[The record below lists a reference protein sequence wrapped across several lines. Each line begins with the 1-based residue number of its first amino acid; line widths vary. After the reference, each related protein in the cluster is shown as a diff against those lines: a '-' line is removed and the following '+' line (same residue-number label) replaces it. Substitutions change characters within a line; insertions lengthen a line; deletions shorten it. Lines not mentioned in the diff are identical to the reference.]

1 MPDLQT
7 MRHPTSVFRMKTSG
21 PTLSSIACRILS
33 LAALLLPCQTARSG
47 DLEMLSSNSPPS
59 GAENAWRF
67 AIEFYG
73 WGPSIDA
80 TLSNGIEIDL
90 GFDDVFDDLRM
101 AALFSVGASRG
112 RWSFG
117 TDVIYLDLA
126 VSESGVF
133 TSDPILGSFVVTGSA
148 KVDVDVKTW
157 IANPVAGYRLYEA
170 DWGHLDIL
178 AGGRY
183 LYLREEVDIS
193 VNGRLELHGKELL
206 ASSGKYHTG
215 GSSGFWAAIGGI
227 KGRIELP
234 GAWHA
239 PFYFDVGT
247 GDADLT
253 WQAFVGIAYEM
264 NRFDV
269 VLGYRHLDWDFGSS
283 NGLSELEV
291 SGPMLGIKMAF

>member
-1 MPDLQT
+1 
-7 MRHPTSVFRMKTSG
+7 MKRAT
-21 PTLSSIACRILS
+21 SIAYCGLILTG
-33 LAALLLPCQTARSG
+33 LLLPCHKARCG
-47 DLEMLSSNSPPS
+47 DLDLPPATGPLSTTDD
-59 GAENAWRF
+59 AWRF

-80 TLSNGIEIDL
+80 TLSNGIEVDL

-117 TDVIYLDLA
+117 TDVIYLDLG

-133 TSDPILGSFVVTGSA
+133 TSDSILGSFVVTGSA
-148 KVDVDVKTW
+148 KVDVDVKNW
-157 IANPVAGYRLYEA
+157 IVNPVAGYRLYKA
-170 DWGHLDIL
+170 DWGQLDIL

-183 LYLREEVDIS
+183 LYLKEEVDFS

-206 ASSGKYHTG
+206 ARSGRFHTS
-215 GSSGFWAAIGGI
+215 GSSDFWAAIGGI

-234 GAWHA
+234 GAWHV
-239 PFYFDVGT
+239 PFYLDVGT

-253 WQAFVGIAYEM
+253 WQAFAGIAYEM

-269 VLGYRHLDWDFGSS
+269 LLGYRHLDWDFGSS

>member
-1 MPDLQT
+1 MK
-7 MRHPTSVFRMKTSG
+7 PTTRFRSRIV
-21 PTLSSIACRILS
+21 PVCLTLF
-33 LAALLLPCQTARSG
+33 ALLIPCQTARSG
-47 DLEMLSSNSPPS
+47 DLAPKPAS
-59 GAENAWRF
+59 GQENLTNDTWRF

-73 WGPSIDA
+73 WGPAIDA
-80 TLSNGIEIDL
+80 TLSDGVGIDL
-90 GFDDVFDDLRM
+90 GFNDVFDDLRM

-117 TDVIYLDLA
+117 TDVIYLDLG
-126 VSESGVF
+126 VSESGSF

-157 IANPVAGYRLYEA
+157 IANPAAGYRLHEA
-170 DWGHLDIL
+170 DWGHLDL
-178 AGGRY
+178 VAGGRY
-183 LYLREEVDIS
+183 LHLKEDIDLS

-206 ASSGKYHTG
+206 AKGGNYHTS
-215 GSSGFWAAIGGI
+215 GSSSFWAAIGGI
-227 KGRIELP
+227 KGRFELP
-234 GAWHA
+234 GAWHI
-239 PFYFDVGT
+239 PFHFDVGT

-264 NRFDV
+264 NRFDM

-283 NGLSELEV
+283 NGVSELEV